1 MLRTEAPPHL
11 ALLALLL
18 APELAAGPAHADLAQ
33 RLRTLTWAELTLLAR
48 AGHPRVELHLDTAGI
63 DHALRGIREH
73 AKRQQQLD
81 HFILHGATNA
91 MIRRLFRLPLADI
104 KARRAHLLGPHR
116 QRRPRIPKS
125 AERDAVHAAW
135 WALRKGRRQ
144 EAPKVDDW
152 LQLHSAFPQYSFAT
166 LDAIVNE
173 FDD

>member
-1 MLRTEAPPHL
+1 MLRTEAPSHL
-11 ALLALLL
+11 ALLALLM
-18 APELAAGPAHADLAQ
+18 APELAASPAHADFAQ

-48 AGHPRVELHLDTAGI
+48 AGHPRVELRLDVAGI
-63 DHALRGIREH
+63 DHALRGIREL

-91 MIRRLFRLPLADI
+91 MIRCLFRLPVADI
-104 KARRAHLLGPHR
+104 KARRAQLLGAHR
-116 QRRPRIPKS
+116 QRRPRLPKP

-135 WALRKGRRQ
+135 WALREGRRR
-144 EAPKVDDW
+144 EAPRIDDW
-152 LQLHSAFPQYSFAT
+152 MQLHGAFPRYSFAT